1 LAYNLEEAKMNNRNG
16 VKEPMEPGN
25 TKSETAR
32 GVRSWVRR
40 EIMGVVMVAVILFLS
55 AGRLDWV
62 MGWAMVGIY
71 ALWVGANA
79 LLLIPRNP
87 ELLAER
93 AKRQKEGM
101 KTWDKMLLSV
111 VGLAT
116 LVKYILAGLDVRYGW
131 TAQIPLTI
139 QVVALVVS
147 ALGYALGT
155 WAMVTNAYFSMI
167 VRIQEDRGH
176 AVVSDGPYRYV
187 RHPGY
192 TGTTAFELATPIM
205 LGSLWALIP
214 GVLVAVLTIVRTA
227 LEDRTLQEELDGYQD
242 YAQQVRYRLL
252 PGIW

>member
-1 LAYNLEEAKMNNRNG
+1 MKSNR
-16 VKEPMEPGN
+16 KSAQEHMEQRN
-25 TKSETAR
+25 TENETAR
-32 GVRSWVRR
+32 GVRNWLKR
-40 EIMGVVMVAVILFLS
+40 EIIGVAMVAVILFLS

-71 ALWVGANA
+71 AIWSGTNA

-93 AKRQKEGM
+93 AKRHREGM
-101 KTWDKMLLSV
+101 KTWDKLLLSI

-131 TAQIPLTI
+131 TVQLPTTI

-205 LGSLWALIP
+205 LGSLWALFP
-214 GVLVAVLTIVRTA
+214 GVLIAVLTVVRTA
-227 LEDRTLQEELDGYQD
+227 LEDRTLKEELDGYRD

>member
-1 LAYNLEEAKMNNRNG
+1 MNSR
-16 VKEPMEPGN
+16 KSIREPMEPGN
-25 TKSETAR
+25 TKDETAR

-40 EIMGVVMVAVILFLS
+40 EIIGVAMVAVILFLS
-55 AGRLDWV
+55 AGRLDWA

-71 ALWVGANA
+71 TLWVGANA

-93 AKRQKEGM
+93 ARRNQEGI

-111 VGLAT
+111 IGLAT
-116 LVKYILAGLDVRYGW
+116 LAKYILAGLDVRYGW
-131 TAQIPLTI
+131 TAQMPLTI
-139 QVVALVVS
+139 QIIALAVS

-176 AVVSDGPYRYV
+176 AVVSHGPYRYV

-214 GVLVAVLTIVRTA
+214 GVLAAALTIVRTA
-227 LEDRTLQEELDGYQD
+227 LEDRTLQEELDGYRA
-242 YAQQVRYRLL
+242 YAQRVRYRLL

>member
-1 LAYNLEEAKMNNRNG
+1 MNKDRKSAQG
-16 VKEPMEPGN
+16 TVEPGN
-25 TKSETAR
+25 DKKEIAR
-32 GVRSWVRR
+32 GVRNWVRR
-40 EIMGVVMVAVILFLS
+40 EIIGVAMVAVILFLS

-71 ALWVGANA
+71 ALWSGANA
-79 LLLIPRNP
+79 LLLIPRSP

-93 AKRQKEGM
+93 AKRHNEGM
-101 KTWDKMLLSV
+101 KSWDKLILSII
-111 VGLAT
+111 GLAT
-116 LVKYILAGLDVRYGW
+116 LTKYIVAGLDFRCGW
-131 TAQIPLTI
+131 TTQLPLTI
-139 QVVALVVS
+139 QVIALVIS

-155 WAMVTNAYFSMI
+155 WAMVANAYFSMI

-192 TGTTAFELATPIM
+192 AGTTAFELATPLM

-214 GVLVAVLTIVRTA
+214 GVLAAVLTIVRTA
-227 LEDRTLQEELDGYQD
+227 LEDRTLQEELDGYRD

>member
-1 LAYNLEEAKMNNRNG
+1 MNNRNG
-16 VKEPMEPGN
+16 AKEPVEQDN
-25 TKSETAR
+25 TKNETAR

-214 GVLVAVLTIVRTA
+214 GVLAAVLTIVRTA

>member
-1 LAYNLEEAKMNNRNG
+1 LAYNLEEAKMDSRTST
-16 VKEPMEPGN
+16 KEPVEQGN
-25 TKSETAR
+25 NENETAR

-62 MGWAMVGIY
+62 MGWATVGIY

-131 TAQIPLTI
+131 TAQMPLTI
-139 QVVALVVS
+139 QVIALVVS

-214 GVLVAVLTIVRTA
+214 GVLAAVLTVVRTA
-227 LEDRTLQEELDGYQD
+227 LEDRTLMEELDGYQD